1 MKQERRNNMPTKEFT
16 GYRDSQGQKVYIGDK
31 IEFLF
36 WLPSVAGTPIEH
48 FYIGRIRKRKG
59 HLVFAYKP
67 DGTNLSERRLTNLN
81 FASEADWTLITG

>member
-1 MKQERRNNMPTKEFT
+1 MATKEFT
-16 GYRDSQGQKVYIGDK
+16 GYRDSQGRKVYVGDK

-36 WLPSVAGTPIEH
+36 WLPSASGLQVEH

-67 DGTNLSERRLTNLN
+67 DGKNLSERRLSNLN
-81 FASEADWTLITG
+81 FDSQADWTLITG